1 MAVLVCGACWRAC
14 CVCGKQVVLL
24 TEDKMGRVDGKKVLI
39 TGGAQGLGACFGRM
53 LAAEGAK
60 VVLTDIN
67 GDGAEQTAAEINE
80 GNANAALGLKHDVTS
95 KDDWVTALSEA
106 EKFMGGVSVLINNAG
121 IGTWGNIETESYE
134 GWRNT
139 QAIDVDSIFI
149 GTQLAMPY
157 LKASQPASIINISS
171 VAGIIADGMMLS
183 YNAAK
188 AAVWMMSKS
197 IALHCARSG
206 YDIRCNSVH
215 PVFTRTPIID
225 PLVQLGGGG
234 EEGEKKLARQIP
246 IGRLAEP
253 EDVGYCV
260 LYLASNESRYVTA
273 SEFKIDGGITA
284 Q

>member
-1 MAVLVCGACWRAC
+1 MA
-14 CVCGKQVVLL
+14 
-24 TEDKMGRVDGKKVLI
+24 RVAGKKVVI

-53 LAAEGAK
+53 LADEGAK
-60 VVLTDIN
+60 VALTDIN
-67 GDGAEQTAAEINE
+67 FDGAKATAAAINE
-80 GNANAALGLKHDVTS
+80 AHPGAAIAIKHDVTS
-95 KDDWVTALSEA
+95 KDDWVEALGEA
-106 EKFMGGVSVLINNAG
+106 AEAMGGISVLINNAG
-121 IGTWGNIETESYE
+121 IGTAGSIETETWE
-134 GWRNT
+134 GWRRT
-139 QAIDVDSIFI
+139 QEIDVDSIFI

-157 LKASQPASIINISS
+157 LKDDQPGSIINISS
-171 VAGIIADGMMLS
+171 VAGLIADGMMLS

-225 PLVQLGGGG
+225 PLVELGGGG
-234 EEGEKKLARQIP
+234 EEGERRLVRQIP
-246 IGRLAEP
+246 LQRLGEP
-253 EDVGYCV
+253 EDVGYCI
-260 LYLASNESRYVTA
+260 LYLASDESRFVTA

>member
-1 MAVLVCGACWRAC
+1 
-14 CVCGKQVVLL
+14 
-24 TEDKMGRVDGKKVLI
+24 MGRVAGKKVFI

-60 VVLTDIN
+60 VFLTDIN
-67 GDGAEQTAAEINE
+67 VAGAEKTAAAIDRTYV
-80 GNANAALGLKHDVTS
+80 GAASFCHHDVT
-95 KDDWVTALSEA
+95 KREDWENALGMAA
-106 EKFMGGVSVLINNAG
+106 EFMGGISVLINNAG
-121 IGTWGNIETESYE
+121 VGGWGNIETETIE
-134 GWRNT
+134 GWRRT
-139 QAIDVDSIFI
+139 FDIDVDSIYV

-171 VAGIIADGMMLS
+171 VAGLIASGDMLA
-183 YNAAK
+183 YNTAK

-197 IALHCARSG
+197 IALHCARQG

-225 PLVQLGGGG
+225 PLVALGGGG
-234 EEGEKKLARQIP
+234 EAGESKLTRQIP
-246 IGRLAEP
+246 LQRLGEP
-253 EDVGYCV
+253 EDVGYAV
-260 LYLASNESRYVTA
+260 LYLASDESRFVTA